1 MLITS
6 GKRVLVKSTLISVV
20 ISVLIGMASHF
31 LLTPAIGTLA
41 TTLFVISATI
51 IVVAGVSYKMIVA
64 PMQGS
69 LDHIS
74 ANVLGGVDKLSGG
87 HGFHDKSLREHKGI
101 GERYSEI
108 SGIINGFY
116 ELAGKLVDNGSRIAI
131 ASAEVSFGANSISS
145 KVHDEVEDI
154 NGIAESSNRISAI
167 VAEATSSATQAS
179 ALATETRDASQDG
192 QTAIA
197 AAVKQMQE
205 TNSQAQDAS
214 TIIANLESKSE
225 EIQKITSV
233 ISGIAE
239 QTNLLALNAAIEAA
253 RAGEQGR
260 GFAVVADEVRALAG
274 KTATATDEIGTMV
287 HEIGQDVNRAVN
299 TMSSLVGAIE
309 EGTERTEKVGAQLA
323 NIFQHSESMQDQVSN
338 IARGAEENYAEVNQ
352 ISAAINSASSHLI
365 ETETSITGVAE
376 QAQSLSEMAESIHA
390 HLMDFGIDTVH
401 SQVFNTA
408 AKAAGEIGAI
418 FEQAITS
425 NQLSESAVFD
435 RNYQPI
441 EGSNPQKYSTQFDR
455 FTDSS
460 FPAIQEPIL
469 QENNYM
475 AYAGAVDDNGYF
487 PTHNNIFCQPI
498 TGDYDK
504 DIVNN
509 RTKRIF
515 NDPTGIRCGSHTET
529 FLLQTYKRDTG
540 EVMHDLSVPIYVNG
554 RHWGG
559 FRIGY
564 KAEDQ

>member
-1 MLITS
+1 MLISS
-6 GKRVLVKSTLISVV
+6 GKGVRVKSTLISVV
-20 ISVLIGMASHF
+20 ISGPIGIASHF
-31 LLTPAIGTLA
+31 LLNPVIGTLA
-41 TTLFVISATI
+41 TTLLVISATI
-51 IVVAGVSYKMIVA
+51 VVVAGVSYKMIVA

-74 ANVLGGVDKLSGG
+74 AKVVGGVDKLSGG
-87 HGFHDKSLREHKGI
+87 HGFRDKSLREHKGI
-101 GERYSEI
+101 GERYGEI
-108 SGIINGFY
+108 SGIIDGFY

-179 ALATETRDASQDG
+179 TLATETRDASQDG

-309 EGTERTEKVGAQLA
+309 EGTERTEKVGTQLA
-323 NIFQHSESMQDQVSN
+323 NIFQHSESMQNQVSN

-352 ISAAINSASSHLI
+352 ISTAINSASSHLS
-365 ETETSITGVAE
+365 ETESSITGVAE

-390 HLMDFGIDTVH
+390 LLMDFGLDTVH
-401 SQVFNTA
+401 NQVFNIA
-408 AKAAGEIGAI
+408 FKAAGEIGAA
-418 FEQAITS
+418 FEQAIAS
-425 NQLSESAVFD
+425 NQLNESAVFD
-435 RNYQPI
+435 RDYQPI
-441 EGSNPQKYSTQFDR
+441 KGSNPQKYSTKFDR

-469 QENNYM
+469 QENSYM

-504 DIVNN
+504 DMVNN

-564 KAEDQ
+564 KADD